1 MKKKALGFMLAATMT
16 VSVFAGCGGNQNEGN
31 TNEKENVTNSNED
44 TQSVSAETN
53 ENGDETLTV
62 WCWDPTFNIYAMEQ
76 AEKIYQKDH
85 PDFKL
90 DIQENIY
97 NDIETKLITAATSGD
112 YSTLPDIFLMQDY
125 SFHKNIANFP
135 GTFTELTDSGID
147 FSQFTEGKLADSTA
161 EGKNYGLPFDNGATI
176 MAIRSDMV
184 EAAGLTV
191 DDFKDTTWSQFEELA
206 KKVVEANGVPM
217 IASSGGSELLME
229 MLQSAG
235 ASPIVDGKVH
245 IADNEAL
252 KKTMEVYKKLVDE
265 GIIAEYTDW
274 DQYIASMND
283 GKTAGVINGCWIMS
297 SIQAAEDQS
306 GKWAIVNMPKLD
318 GVDGATNYANCGGAS
333 WAVSSNCK
341 NTELAFDFLKSTFG
355 SSVELYDDLLPNAG
369 AIASYI
375 PAAQSDVYNQASD
388 FYGGQAVYKDIV
400 GYAGSVPA
408 FDCGAYYSDI
418 RSALT
423 DAITNV
429 VQNNAD
435 IDGEMNNAQETLEFN
450 IEN

>member
-1 MKKKALGFMLAATMT
+1 MLAATMT

-135 GTFTELTDSGID
+135 GIFTELTDSGID

-408 FDCGAYYSDI
+408 FDCGVSH
-418 RSALT
+418 S
-423 DAITNV
+423 
-429 VQNNAD
+429 
-435 IDGEMNNAQETLEFN
+435 
-450 IEN
+450 